1 MRHLFL
7 ALCFL
12 LPNFASAET
21 TIQKELLAAA
31 KKDIAGQ
38 ASPFAGAMKA
48 FHDSMLENYGG
59 RFAEESLEISVASV
73 NSTIFRAPA
82 KYCDGYAD
90 AAGKP
95 LPEDTERDS
104 PKAVYRICDRDE
116 PATFIVTA
124 TFAAST
130 SGTAEQE
137 GVVFKLERNTHFHLL
152 AKKDAGYFPEPSE
165 IKVNEKTISTKI
177 TKLEF

>member
-1 MRHLFL
+1 MRYLYL
-7 ALCFL
+7 ALCL
-12 LPNFASAET
+12 VLPNFASAET
-21 TIQKELLAAA
+21 TIQQELLATA

-38 ASPFAGAMKA
+38 ATPFAGAMKA
-48 FHDSMLENYGG
+48 FHDSMAENYGG
-59 RFAEESLEISVASV
+59 RFAEDSLDISVAAV
-73 NSTIFRAPA
+73 NSTIYRAPA

-116 PATFIVTA
+116 PATYTVTA

-130 SGTAEQE
+130 SGTAEKE
-137 GVVFKLERNTHFHLL
+137 GVVFKMERNTHFHLL
-152 AKKDAGYFPEPSE
+152 VKKDSGYFPEPSE
-165 IKVNEKTISTKI
+165 IKVNEKTVSTKI